1 MENKVELIL
10 EELAFHLETL
20 ISFWLLVL
28 RRGFSYDN
36 QFERSRRQCASGQIT
51 SNILTQASWRLY
63 EITQPPTSLCTT
75 SNSLINLQ
83 LPHDHHGCPSRNDC
97 HGRQ

>member
-28 RRGFSYDN
+28 RSSEYQMAKEKTDLGL
-36 QFERSRRQCASGQIT
+36 I
-51 SNILTQASWRLY
+51 ILT
-63 EITQPPTSLCTT
+63 
-75 SNSLINLQ
+75 
-83 LPHDHHGCPSRNDC
+83 
-97 HGRQ
+97 

>member
-36 QFERSRRQCASGQIT
+36 QFERSRRQCNIQHPYT
-51 SNILTQASWRLY
+51 SKLEVIMVIRTDRTDRPD
-63 EITQPPTSLCTT
+63 I
-75 SNSLINLQ
+75 
-83 LPHDHHGCPSRNDC
+83 
-97 HGRQ
+97 